1 MQPTTLMKS
10 RIRISNNPSYLVKN
24 VRRIACQAQDP
35 KTTTPSTDP
44 PPPRPPMRPPSPY
57 PPGVK
62 LQRVERLGAQSWG
75 GVAGVDKGDSPPDLG
90 KLALLIGGDTLSLCI
105 FASIGRMSHSEGMA
119 LGAVIA
125 TALPFLIGWHGSA
138 AVLGGYGAKAQNPSS
153 VGEAA
158 LVAFK
163 CWIVGAPVGIVLR
176 SISRGYLPDKSFLI
190 VAMVATAVLLIGWR
204 SALTA
209 ATGRRYAESSN
220 SSSSSSSSKKK
231 KNRKGGVFEFVQL
244 LQGLVGRW

>member
-1 MQPTTLMKS
+1 MQHTSLMKS
-10 RIRISNNPSYLVKN
+10 RIRITNNPSYLIKN

-35 KTTTPSTDP
+35 EPSTLSTDP
-44 PPPRPPMRPPSPY
+44 PPPKPPMQPPSPY
-57 PPGVK
+57 PPGLK

-75 GVAGVDKGDSPPDLG
+75 GVAGVDKGDSPPNLG
-90 KLALLIGGDTLSLCI
+90 KIALLIGGDTLSLCI
-105 FASIGRMSHSEGMA
+105 FASIGRMSHGEGMA

-138 AVLGGYGAKAQNPSS
+138 AFLGGYGAKAQNPPS
-153 VGEAA
+153 VGETALIAA
-158 LVAFK
+158 K

-209 ATGRRYAESSN
+209 AIGGSSEDSSN
-220 SSSSSSSSKKK
+220 NNSSKK